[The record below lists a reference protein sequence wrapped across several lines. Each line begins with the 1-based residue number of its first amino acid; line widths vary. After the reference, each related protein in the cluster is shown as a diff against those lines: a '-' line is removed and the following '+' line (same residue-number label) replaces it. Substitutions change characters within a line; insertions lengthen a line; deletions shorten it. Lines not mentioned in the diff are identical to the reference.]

1 MTCGRACVATDVGG
15 VTEALGDTGLVVAP
29 RNPERLARACL
40 TLLRD
45 DRRRR
50 RLGSAARARA
60 LEYFTVDEA
69 INTFDEIYHFLGSGQ
84 PLPTAPASV
93 AAAPVTGAR

>member
-1 MTCGRACVATDVGG
+1 VP
-15 VTEALGDTGLVVAP
+15 P
-29 RNPERLARACL
+29 RSPDRLARACL

-45 DRRRR
+45 DRTRR

-84 PLPTAPASV
+84 PLPTAPV
-93 AAAPVTGAR
+93 AGAR